1 MQKTQKTYWF
11 NYKTDL
17 SLIYLFH
24 KLCVCVCVCV
34 CVFYKLIQILTP
46 PYSTTVWPWASHFT
60 SLEPDYL
67 TIKLFVFKNGDNGT
81 HRVVLVGIACKLLST

>member
-46 PYSTTVWPWASHFT
+46 PYSTTV
-60 SLEPDYL
+60 
-67 TIKLFVFKNGDNGT
+67 
-81 HRVVLVGIACKLLST
+81 